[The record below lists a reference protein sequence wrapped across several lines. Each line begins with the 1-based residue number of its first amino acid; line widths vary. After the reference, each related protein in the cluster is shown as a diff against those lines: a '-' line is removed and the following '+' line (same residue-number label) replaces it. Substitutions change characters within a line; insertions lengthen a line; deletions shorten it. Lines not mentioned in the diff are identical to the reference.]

1 MSTHYSKSVGPVLV
15 LCLRLFTD
23 DAIQLCYIPY
33 FWMHD
38 RIPCDRE
45 ETIADWDH
53 PAPRRGGG
61 HKLANHLKGLHKMLL
76 LLSGDPDRD
85 VCDFEEALPGV
96 FDRAAASIK
105 LPVDK
110 V

>member
-1 MSTHYSKSVGPVLV
+1 
-15 LCLRLFTD
+15 
-23 DAIQLCYIPY
+23 
-33 FWMHD
+33 
-38 RIPCDRE
+38 
-45 ETIADWDH
+45 
-53 PAPRRGGG
+53 
-61 HKLANHLKGLHKMLL
+61 MLL